1 MKKIIITAVALL
13 SAISS
18 SFADDWKSKL
28 KSDIPV
34 LGHRNWIVIADAAY
48 PKQSAPGIETVFTG
62 GEQLE
67 VLKTVLKAIEDA
79 PHVNAKILIDAELD
93 HVREKDAP
101 GVTAYREALK
111 KLVKGAETKVIP
123 HEEIIKQLDEGSK
136 LFNILLLKTTMT
148 IPYTSVFLELDCGYW
163 NAEKEQ
169 RLRAALKESK

>member
-1 MKKIIITAVALL
+1 MTAVALL
-13 SAISS
+13 SFISFG
-18 SFADDWKSKL
+18 FADDWQSKL
-28 KSDIPV
+28 KSELPL

-67 VLKTVLKAIEDA
+67 VLKTVLKAIEYA

-93 HVREKDAP
+93 HVSEKDAP

-111 KLVKGAETKVIP
+111 KLVKGGETKVIP

-136 LFNILLLKTTMT
+136 LFNVLLLKTTMT

-169 RLRAALKESK
+169 RLRAMLKENK